1 MKIKILSV
9 SLISLSLAFPTGLQ
23 ANFSQTTNYYLSLK
37 SPFLA
42 KTEQYHLEQAQR
54 KLNEQ
59 DFEQAWNELAFVL
72 HYFPNHPKALSLL
85 SDLSFKLQQPIRAKR
100 YFERALSLYPDHA
113 PTYSLYGEFLIRDA
127 KYTLAITQFKKAI
140 VLDKNSSEYQ
150 NQLSLA
156 QKMK

>member
-1 MKIKILSV
+1 MKIKILSI
-9 SLISLSLAFPTGLQ
+9 SLISLSLAFHSGLQ
-23 ANFSQTTNYYLSLK
+23 ASFSQTANYYLSLNTAL
-37 SPFLA
+37 LA
-42 KTEQYHLEQAQR
+42 KTEKYHLEQAQR
-54 KLNEQ
+54 KLNDQ

-85 SDLSFKLQQPIRAKR
+85 SDLSFQLQQPLRAKR

-113 PTYSLYGEFLIRDA
+113 PTYALYGEFLRRDA
-127 KYTLAITQFKKAI
+127 KYSLAIVQFKKAVI
-140 VLDKNSSEYQ
+140 LDKNTPEYQ